1 LIFKQESMQPDGM
14 EIPRIIIAAL
24 RGGSGK
30 TILSI
35 AIIAALSKLGKSIAP
50 FKKGPDYI
58 DAGWLALAAGR
69 PCYNLDSFLL
79 SQKDNLRSFL
89 HHSAD
94 CSISV
99 IEGNRG
105 LYDGIDIEGSTSTA
119 ELAKLLRCPVVLCV
133 DCTKITRTMAAV
145 VMGCSLFDPDVTIK
159 AVILNRIA
167 NRRHEKK
174 LRDSIEHYCGI
185 PVLGAIP
192 KLDQQHFPER
202 HLGLV
207 PTPEHDWATD
217 SIEAIAKIAEQHL
230 DLNAI
235 LKISQQAPVL
245 KAEVGSR
252 KSEWGMRNGENREL
266 NAEWGMGNGEN
277 RELKAE
283 VGMRK
288 VEVKRAG
295 LGQKAEGR
303 EMNGEWGTLNAELGI
318 GNVKTGDLR
327 PENQFLH
334 RESRI
339 QHRVSSVKRT
349 ETSGQESAA
358 SNQRPATSDQ
368 QPLSSIED
376 SVPRIGIIRDS
387 AFQFYYPE
395 NIDALSDGGAEV
407 VFISP
412 LKDRELLDLDAL
424 YIGGGFPETH
434 AEQLAGNKSFSRQL
448 KALADDG
455 FPIYAECGG
464 LMYLGEKLV
473 LEGKSYPMAGI
484 LPVAFDFYKKP
495 QGHGYTIVTV
505 EGENPYYDVGTE
517 IRGHE
522 FHYSR
527 VSNWSGGE
535 NDLVFCMKRGVGVD
549 KDRDGIVY
557 KNVLATYTHVH
568 ALGTPGWAAAL
579 IRNAVKFKNSRK

>member
-1 LIFKQESMQPDGM
+1 MQPDGM
-14 EIPRIIIAAL
+14 EIPRLIIAAL

-35 AIIAALSKLGKSIAP
+35 GIIAALSKLGKSIAP

-58 DAGWLALAAGR
+58 DAGWIALAADR

-79 SQKDNLRSFL
+79 SQEDNLHSFL
-89 HHSAD
+89 YHSAD

-105 LYDGIDIEGSTSTA
+105 LFDGIDLAGSTSTA
-119 ELAKLLRCPVVLCV
+119 ALAKLLHCPVVLCV

-145 VMGCSLFDPDVTIK
+145 VMGCSLFDPDVMIK
-159 AVILNRIA
+159 AVILNRVA
-167 NRRHEKK
+167 NRRHENK

-185 PVLGAIP
+185 PVVGAIP
-192 KLDQQHFPER
+192 KLGRQHFPER

-207 PTPEHDWATD
+207 PTSEHAWATD
-217 SIEAIAKIAEQHL
+217 AVDAIANIAEQHL

-235 LKISQQAPVL
+235 EEIARQAPILRTVDRGQ
-245 KAEVGSR
+245 KTEAKKQKTEVRSQRSEDRSSNSEAGIR
-252 KSEWGMRNGENREL
+252 KSETKDPM
-266 NAEWGMGNGEN
+266 
-277 RELKAE
+277 
-283 VGMRK
+283 
-288 VEVKRAG
+288 
-295 LGQKAEGR
+295 
-303 EMNGEWGTLNAELGI
+303 
-318 GNVKTGDLR
+318 
-327 PENQFLH
+327 PENQSLY
-334 RESRI
+334 REARI
-339 QHRVSSVKRT
+339 QHPVSK
-349 ETSGQESAA
+349 
-358 SNQRPATSDQ
+358 DQ
-368 QPLSSIED
+368 KPTL
-376 SVPRIGIIRDS
+376 RIGVIRDS

-395 NIDALSDGGAEV
+395 NIYALADGGAEV
-407 VFISP
+407 FFISP
-412 LKDRELLDLDAL
+412 LKDRELPEMDAL

-434 AEQLAGNKSFSRQL
+434 ADKLAHNKTFSRQL
-448 KALADDG
+448 KTLAEEG

-473 LEGKSYPMAGI
+473 LEDKVYPMVGI

-505 EGENPYYDVGTE
+505 EGKNPYYDIGTE

-527 VSNWSGGE
+527 VSKWTGNE
-535 NDLVFCMKRGVGVD
+535 RDLVFRMKRGVGIH
-549 KDRDGIVY
+549 KDQDGIVY

-579 IRNAVKFKNSRK
+579 IRNAVKFKSSR

>member
-1 LIFKQESMQPDGM
+1 MQPDGM

-35 AIIAALSKLGKSIAP
+35 GIIAALHKLGKPIAP

-58 DAGWLALAAGR
+58 DAGWLALAADR

-79 SQKDNLRSFL
+79 SQKDNLQSFFF
-89 HHSAD
+89 HSANR
-94 CSISV
+94 SISV

-105 LYDGIDIEGSTSTA
+105 LFDGIDLQGSTSTA

-145 VMGCSLFDPDVTIK
+145 VLGCSLFDPDVMIK
-159 AVILNRIA
+159 AVILNRVA
-167 NRRHEKK
+167 NLRHEKK

-207 PTPEHDWATD
+207 PTPEHGWATD
-217 SIEAIAKIAEQHL
+217 AIEAIAKIAEQHL

-245 KAEVGSR
+245 KTEG
-252 KSEWGMRNGENREL
+252 GEL
-266 NAEWGMGNGEN
+266 NAEG
-277 RELKAE
+277 
-283 VGMRK
+283 GMRK
-288 VEVKRAG
+288 VEVKR
-295 LGQKAEGR
+295 
-303 EMNGEWGTLNAELGI
+303 
-318 GNVKTGDLR
+318 
-327 PENQFLH
+327 
-334 RESRI
+334 
-339 QHRVSSVKRT
+339 T
-349 ETSGQESAA
+349 ETSG
-358 SNQRPATSDQ
+358 RKP
-368 QPLSSIED
+368 
-376 SVPRIGIIRDS
+376 VPRIGIIRDS

-395 NIDALSDGGAEV
+395 NIDALSNGGAEV

-412 LKDRELLDLDAL
+412 LKDRKLPELDAL

-434 AEQLAGNKSFSRQL
+434 AEQLADNKSFSRHL

-473 LEGKSYPMAGI
+473 LEGNTYPMAGVF
-484 LPVAFDFYKKP
+484 PVTFNFYKKP

-527 VSNWSGGE
+527 VSHWTSAE
-535 NDLVFCMKRGVGVD
+535 KDLVFRMNRGVGIH

-568 ALGTPGWAAAL
+568 ALGTPGWAGAL
-579 IRNAVKFKNSRK
+579 IRNAVKYKNTRTI

>member
-1 LIFKQESMQPDGM
+1 MIFEQKSVQTDGM

-35 AIIAALSKLGKSIAP
+35 GIIAALNKLGRSIAP

-79 SQKDNLRSFL
+79 SQKDNLQSFL
-89 HHSAD
+89 YHSANR
-94 CSISV
+94 SISV

-105 LYDGIDIEGSTSTA
+105 LFDGIDLEGSTSTA

-145 VMGCSLFDPDVTIK
+145 VLGCSLFDPDVMIK
-159 AVILNRIA
+159 AVILNRVA

-245 KAEVGSR
+245 MTEDRSQRTEVRGQRAEGR
-252 KSEWGMRNGENREL
+252 GQRL
-266 NAEWGMGNGEN
+266 
-277 RELKAE
+277 E

-288 VEVKRAG
+288 VEAKRAG
-295 LGQKAEGR
+295 LEPKS
-303 EMNGEWGTLNAELGI
+303 N
-318 GNVKTGDLR
+318 
-327 PENQFLH
+327 
-334 RESRI
+334 I
-339 QHRVSSVKRT
+339 QTERT
-349 ETSGQESAA
+349 
-358 SNQRPATSDQ
+358 
-368 QPLSSIED
+368 
-376 SVPRIGIIRDS
+376 VPRIGIIRDS

-412 LKDRELLDLDAL
+412 LKDRELLELDAL

-434 AEQLAGNKSFSRQL
+434 AQQLADNKSFSRQL

-473 LEGKSYPMAGI
+473 LEGNTYPMVGV
-484 LPVAFDFYKKP
+484 LPVVFDFYKKP

-527 VSNWSGGE
+527 VSHWIGGE
-535 NDLVFCMKRGVGVD
+535 TDLVFRMKRGVGID

-568 ALGTPGWAAAL
+568 ALGTPGWAPAL
-579 IRNAVKFKNSRK
+579 VRNAAKFKNSRK